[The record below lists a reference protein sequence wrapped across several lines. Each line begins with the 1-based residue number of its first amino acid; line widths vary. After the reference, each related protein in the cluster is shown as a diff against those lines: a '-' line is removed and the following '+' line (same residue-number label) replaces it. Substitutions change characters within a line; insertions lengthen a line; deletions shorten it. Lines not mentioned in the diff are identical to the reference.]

1 VVDWLCLT
9 VMLLGYRIMLKTLHQ
24 YFMKEKVHEEPRR
37 VALIWGS
44 GEQGV
49 WCSRYLAQSRDPR
62 YYVVGFID
70 DEASLQHKQI
80 DGHRVLG
87 DYHHLE
93 VLARIYHIQEL
104 FVAVPHISPGRLDQ
118 IQELCRRLNITLL
131 RFLPRSVQEITVP
144 EAVEPQAG
152 EPSFSTV

>member
-1 VVDWLCLT
+1 
-9 VMLLGYRIMLKTLHQ
+9 
-24 YFMKEKVHEEPRR
+24 
-37 VALIWGS
+37 
-44 GEQGV
+44 
-49 WCSRYLAQSRDPR
+49 
-62 YYVVGFID
+62 VVGFID

-80 DGHRVLG
+80 DGLRVLG
-87 DYHHLE
+87 DHHHLE

-104 FVAVPHISPGRLDQ
+104 FVALPHLPPGRLDRV
-118 IQELCRRLNITLL
+118 QELCQLLNITLL